1 MAYYILKSLSS
12 LSTVLEVSLRLI
24 AMSSIQGWPPT
35 ASQMVTY
42 IGNLNKK
49 KSSDFDCIPTNLLM
63 QLPLNLFF
71 FPIFYYQHYA
81 QPPHVSWLLEES
93 VNCISSITG
102 SEYLCPFQLPT
113 YHSSI
118 LSVEN
123 LLIYIDKSS
132 EAVGNRQF
140 ENYSGVVSVPI

>member
-71 FPIFYYQHYA
+71 FFYFLLSTLCSTPACFLTAGRKRYLYQFHYRVRIFMPFPASDLSLLYLVCRKSINIYWQ
-81 QPPHVSWLLEES
+81 VVWRSW
-93 VNCISSITG
+93 
-102 SEYLCPFQLPT
+102 
-113 YHSSI
+113 
-118 LSVEN
+118 
-123 LLIYIDKSS
+123 
-132 EAVGNRQF
+132 
-140 ENYSGVVSVPI
+140 